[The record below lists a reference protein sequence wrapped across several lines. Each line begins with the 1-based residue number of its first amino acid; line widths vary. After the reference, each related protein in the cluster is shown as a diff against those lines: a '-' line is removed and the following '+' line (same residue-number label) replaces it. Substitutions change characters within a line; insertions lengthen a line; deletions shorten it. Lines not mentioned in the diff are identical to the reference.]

1 MVAIT
6 EDTLRAAR
14 ISEGEF
20 RQEAAILL
28 FEKGLPL
35 MKAAEVAQMDRFAF
49 QHLLASREIPLHY
62 AAEDFDADLDALKSL
77 GA

>member
-6 EDTLRAAR
+6 EDTLRAAH
-14 ISEGEF
+14 ISESEF

-35 MKAAEVAQMDRFAF
+35 MKAAEVAQMERLAF
-49 QHLLASREIPLHY
+49 QHLLASREIPVHY
-62 AAEDFDADLDALKSL
+62 DAEDFDADLDALESL
-77 GA
+77 

>member
-20 RQEAAILL
+20 RREAAILL

-35 MKAAEVAQMDRFAF
+35 MKAADVARMDRLAF
-49 QHLLASREIPLHY
+49 QHLLASREIPMHY
-62 AAEDFDADLDALKSL
+62 GVEDFDADLDALQSL
-77 GA
+77 